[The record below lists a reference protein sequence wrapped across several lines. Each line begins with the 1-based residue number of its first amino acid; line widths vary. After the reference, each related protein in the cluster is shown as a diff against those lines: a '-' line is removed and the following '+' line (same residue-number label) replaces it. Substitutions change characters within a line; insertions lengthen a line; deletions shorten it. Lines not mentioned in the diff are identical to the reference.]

1 MVTTPPAAG
10 QRSLCSPGNHTGI
23 LGCPGSPDS
32 LGEGGWEGWA
42 LLVAGD
48 EEDLL
53 STLPALYEPDG
64 GVDNSIM
71 FMWVQW
77 RVN

>member
-1 MVTTPPAAG
+1 MLSWKP
-10 QRSLCSPGNHTGI
+10 HWH
-23 LGCPGSPDS
+23 LGVSWKPVPDS
-32 LGEGGWEGWA
+32 PGEGGWEGWA

-71 FMWVQW
+71 FIWVQW